1 MAKIQTASSS
11 SIPPKGTQ
19 TTKMTNL
26 QPESVSRETLADS
39 TLAHS
44 TYITKYFPGQEEA
57 IRAYA
62 EFLTTAG
69 IERGLIGPREGE
81 RIWERHIFN
90 CLPVTQ
96 LLPQGASLFDIGS
109 GAGLPGIV
117 IALARPDL
125 KVTLIEPLERRVE
138 FLNEAVD
145 DFAAGGM
152 EVTVFRGR
160 AQVVKKSADFVTA
173 RAVAPME
180 KLKKISW
187 HMVKTGGSL
196 LAMKGESAANEM
208 VGIKGAQLHE
218 IKLEGIELGRV
229 ISVRKGSV
237 ISA

>member
-1 MAKIQTASSS
+1 
-11 SIPPKGTQ
+11 
-19 TTKMTNL
+19 MTNL
-26 QPESVSRETLADS
+26 QPESDPSQVSRETSIAQ
-39 TLAHS
+39 H
-44 TYITKYFPGQEEA
+44 FPGQEGA

-90 CLPVTQ
+90 CLPITQ

-138 FLNEAVD
+138 FLNEAV
-145 DFAAGGM
+145 AAIAASGVEI
-152 EVTVFRGR
+152 EVIRGR
-160 AQVVKKSADFVTA
+160 AQDVKKSADFVTA

-180 KLKKISW
+180 KLKKMSW

-196 LAMKGESAANEM
+196 LAMKGESAA
-208 VGIKGAQLHE
+208 
-218 IKLEGIELGRV
+218 
-229 ISVRKGSV
+229 S
-237 ISA
+237 